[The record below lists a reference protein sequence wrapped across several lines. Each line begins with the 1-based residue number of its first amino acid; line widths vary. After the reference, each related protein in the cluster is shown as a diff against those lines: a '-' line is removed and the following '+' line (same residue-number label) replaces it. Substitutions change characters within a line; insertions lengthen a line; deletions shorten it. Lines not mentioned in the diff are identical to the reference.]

1 MAKTITKKTMY
12 EDNTIAA
19 KYINDKR
26 KYPSCGG
33 VAGVQDY
40 VSKNIERIKYLK
52 ICWNCGQAYESYKHN
67 SFACRPK
74 CRYNLIYKLKREINP
89 PVRMKLHLKA
99 KNVEALKERFD
110 YL

>member
-1 MAKTITKKTMY
+1 MAETITKKSMY

-19 KYINDKR
+19 KHINDKR
-26 KYPSCGG
+26 EYPSCGG

-40 VSKNIERIKYLK
+40 ATKNIERIKYLK

-74 CRYNLIYKLKREINP
+74 CRYNLIYKLKRGINP

-99 KNVEALKERFD
+99 KNIIQLKERFD

>member
-1 MAKTITKKTMY
+1 MAEITTKKSMY

-19 KYINDKR
+19 KYVKEKR
-26 KYPSCGG
+26 DYPTCGG

-40 VSKNIERIKYLK
+40 ISKDIERIRYLK

-67 SFACRPK
+67 SFACKPK
-74 CRYNLIYKLKREINP
+74 CRYNLLYKLKRSIKP
-89 PVRMKLHLKA
+89 PVRMNLHMKA
-99 KNVEALKERFD
+99 KNINQLKERFA